1 MTRWQAERSG
11 WQEAVQQDEAKLSE
25 TIQQI
30 AVTLHTFE
38 EQDHIKKAM
47 DVNEFINPD
56 CEIVED
62 EPRDDALVE
71 RIAATYSIEPEDVSD
86 SGEDTD
92 THIPIRPAQAI
103 SALDTLRQWEL
114 EQDDGNRD
122 VVRQLDAI
130 ERRIKALQV
139 TRKEQR
145 TLDS

>member
-1 MTRWQAERSG
+1 MLMNS
-11 WQEAVQQDEAKLSE
+11 L
-25 TIQQI
+25 
-30 AVTLHTFE
+30 TLG
-38 EQDHIKKAM
+38 
-47 DVNEFINPD
+47 PD

-62 EPRDDALVE
+62 EPGDDALVE
-71 RIAATYSIEPEDVSD
+71 RTAATYSIEPEDVSD
-86 SGEDTD
+86 SEGD

-145 TLDS
+145 TLDSFFGT